1 MFTLNIDSVDL
12 ETILKEADEDD
23 DEDEDD
29 DIDLEERQVEDQGNK
44 TNLRINYQLY
54 DSRFKNQS
62 GTY

>member
-29 DIDLEERQVEDQGNK
+29 DIDLEERQVEDQGNN
-44 TNLRINYQLY
+44 TNLWIN
-54 DSRFKNQS
+54 
-62 GTY
+62 